1 MYQSNLLSISK
12 IENQSRIPGKLFQ
25 LTRCWTWNQMKGLM
39 FGYWHEALH
48 VSGVQHQDCENIE
61 ARGTDL
67 RPSRVHCPIYKNIS
81 NIPSLS
87 FPRLLQGQI
96 KAAQLQPDVAFC
108 SSKCER
114 KSRAATDS
122 EGTRHHVFWRAFYY
136 KDACYDATKVVL
148 IKFGFSIT
156 YVFNFERRSFQSR
169 R

>member
-1 MYQSNLLSISK
+1 MLNLKSNERSNAWL
-12 IENQSRIPGKLFQ
+12 
-25 LTRCWTWNQMKGLM
+25 LTR
-39 FGYWHEALH
+39 
-48 VSGVQHQDCENIE
+48 SPPCEWSTTPRLWE
-61 ARGTDL
+61 HWGPGQRGTDL

-122 EGTRHHVFWRAFYY
+122 EGTRHHVFWTAFYY

>member
-122 EGTRHHVFWRAFYY
+122 EGSRHQAPCVLESFLLQRCLLWCYQSCIDQIWLFYNICFQFWE
-136 KDACYDATKVVL
+136 KLPK
-148 IKFGFSIT
+148 
-156 YVFNFERRSFQSR
+156 
-169 R
+169 